1 MPECLH
7 PLGDQVF
14 GGDLTP
20 LQTALETALPD
31 VSTRV
36 LAIFEWFGAGK
47 GGTWSN
53 FPSYEW
59 MPGKL
64 LLEYPTT
71 GVVQA
76 LTSTTLTP
84 ALAEGAARHFGGW
97 EFRGHRKEE
106 LNLVPTELKKQLLQH
121 TLEHSDRE
129 NSGDAMS
136 AFGDVLD

>member
-1 MPECLH
+1 
-7 PLGDQVF
+7 
-14 GGDLTP
+14 
-20 LQTALETALPD
+20 
-31 VSTRV
+31 
-36 LAIFEWFGAGK
+36 
-47 GGTWSN
+47 
-53 FPSYEW
+53 

-129 NSGDAMS
+129 NSGDARS